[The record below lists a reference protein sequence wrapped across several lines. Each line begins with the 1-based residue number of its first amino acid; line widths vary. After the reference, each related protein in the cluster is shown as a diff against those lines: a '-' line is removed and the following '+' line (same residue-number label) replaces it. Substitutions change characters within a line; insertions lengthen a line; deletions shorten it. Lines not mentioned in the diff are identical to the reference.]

1 MDENRQ
7 LLGIS
12 ETATNAEI
20 RKAYRELARKWHP
33 DRFPEG
39 PERVWAEQKMVEIN
53 RAYNAC
59 VSHAVPPSE
68 TGSDGKYGDVRFL
81 IEAGQLSRA
90 RKILRSME
98 TRDAE
103 WNYQF
108 GRLLYERREYEKA
121 ILFLRIA
128 VRQAPGN
135 HEYARA
141 LETAEAFSI
150 HGHTSVISRLR
161 HLLQRKAI

>member
-1 MDENRQ
+1 MRVPF
-7 LLGIS
+7 GS
-12 ETATNAEI
+12 AGETAGE
-20 RKAYRELARKWHP
+20 
-33 DRFPEG
+33 
-39 PERVWAEQKMVEIN
+39 
-53 RAYNAC
+53 
-59 VSHAVPPSE
+59 
-68 TGSDGKYGDVRFL
+68 GKYGDVRFL

-150 HGHTSVISRLR
+150 HRHTGVISRLR
-161 HLLQRKAI
+161 HFLQRKAI